1 MIQFANH
8 PEGFAMSLNN
18 ILCFCSLYTQMN
30 TISFALNFFWGHFIF
45 FFDTES
51 TLTRSD
57 ELLVVTEFYN
67 IAGNDFDEKKNLPIV
82 DNRHVFVVTKLVV
95 SETQCIFWQLF

>member
-1 MIQFANH
+1 
-8 PEGFAMSLNN
+8 
-18 ILCFCSLYTQMN
+18 MN

-95 SETQCIFWQLF
+95 SETQCIFWQLFWNLYPVACGCGWRYSLKEQNK